1 MRRELLLIATQD
13 GTEHWARLLE
23 EETGFRV
30 EVALGRRAALLALRR
45 QFGIVIVEEGLLEG
59 DEVWANQIS
68 EAAGVAAFLQI
79 NFAICGLSRLLRE
92 VRATVTRRQGDEAMA
107 RRVVASEIEN
117 DLKSTVTGLLLESEL
132 ALREPSIPAA
142 LEPKLRHMIELAGEI
157 RQRLRG
163 IPNRPT

>member
-1 MRRELLLIATQD
+1 MRKEILLIATQD
-13 GTEHWARLLE
+13 GMEQWARLLE
-23 EETGFRV
+23 EEIGFRV
-30 EVALGRRAALLALRR
+30 EVALGRRGALLALRR
-45 QFGIVIVEEGLLEG
+45 EFGVVIVEEGLLEG
-59 DEVWANQIS
+59 DSEWANQVS

-79 NFAICGLSRLLRE
+79 NFAICGLPRLLRE
-92 VRATVTRRQGDEAMA
+92 VRATLTRRQADEAMA

-142 LEPKLRHMIELAGEI
+142 LEPKLRHMVELAGEI